1 MAAHCPRVNCLFNFK
16 YQWSSRSFL
25 FQSGKG
31 RKCYGDLMSIVF
43 VLGLFIVVFLFFSE
57 VKVRVLNYFE

>member
-1 MAAHCPRVNCLFNFK
+1 
-16 YQWSSRSFL
+16 
-25 FQSGKG
+25 
-31 RKCYGDLMSIVF
+31 MSIVF